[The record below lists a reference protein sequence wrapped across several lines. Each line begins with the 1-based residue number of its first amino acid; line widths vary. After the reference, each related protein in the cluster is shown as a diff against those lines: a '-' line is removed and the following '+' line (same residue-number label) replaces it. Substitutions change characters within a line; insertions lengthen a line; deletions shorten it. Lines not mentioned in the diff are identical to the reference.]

1 MSTTKSLLGDYSQ
14 AVSQFQAASQ
24 GSYAGPSTPLDLL
37 GSMIGSVDGIKPQEL
52 VRGTS
57 AAMGGRRPARGG
69 GGLKGFL
76 VGTVLSIA
84 GNALMDH
91 LGGVQKDF
99 EQERDEADE
108 LTGKAQQ
115 CSNAIEDIVGV
126 SDTSLTELFSAVV
139 PLLNILTMIASKHPL
154 GRFIVPIISSIG
166 ANVIEQTNDMVM
178 TTCRDRD
185 SAIEQCYDKFEECC
199 SKVCERELPKTP
211 PEPARGCEPPL
222 ADAPCPS
229 APPTVTGQ
237 PPADTTQPAQ
247 TPPAEACE
255 ATAPPT
261 KAAPICTTP
270 AGVPPAPP
278 NPAPNPAPS
287 PVPPTAP
294 PTVPSVAPP
303 VATPPPQSP
312 VCPPPAAPVEQ
323 PCTQPAQAP
332 VALEP
337 IQPAQTPCPEEQPRQ
352 VTVQQDTEVQ
362 HDAETKQETAERE
375 QEIVECE
382 QETTRV
388 AQQCPP
394 EQSCCGCLGALG
406 VGIAIIG
413 VGLLAAA
420 AAECLENMPI
430 PEEPCPEPPPAP
442 EPPAPEPPAPEPCPP
457 PAPEPPA
464 PEPPQ
469 DGVIPP
475 PPELAEVEEPTPPP
489 EKVAHMQAAGAP
501 APPPPSEPAP
511 APESGPAPEA
521 TQAPAPPAPE
531 PAPVPEDKTVH
542 ARKAGQW

>member
-255 ATAPPT
+255 TTAPPT

-278 NPAPNPAPS
+278 NPAPT

-323 PCTQPAQAP
+323 PCTQPAQALVEP
-332 VALEP
+332 EP
-337 IQPAQTPCPEEQPRQ
+337 IQPAQAPCPEEQPRQ
-352 VTVQQDTEVQ
+352 VTVQLDIEVQQDTE
-362 HDAETKQETAERE
+362 AKQETAECE

-382 QETTRV
+382 QETTQV

-457 PAPEPPA
+457 PAPEPP
-464 PEPPQ
+464 
-469 DGVIPP
+469 VIPP

-489 EKVAHMQAAGAP
+489 EKVAHMQAAEAP
-501 APPPPSEPAP
+501 APLPPSEPGPAPEPAP
-511 APESGPAPEA
+511 APPL
-521 TQAPAPPAPE
+521 APPAPE
-531 PAPVPEDKTVH
+531 PAPEDKTVH